1 MQPLV
6 HHHFFI
12 LIVEQEQIGFCRSLA
27 AEDADLID
35 FVVDR
40 RLDHAVMLLRHMSN
54 FGQAEMWQQVLGD
67 LVAGNHAVISKVID
81 Q

>member
-1 MQPLV
+1 M
-6 HHHFFI
+6 
-12 LIVEQEQIGFCRSLA
+12 A